1 MQNNTTKMGCHTGAS
16 NKEGY
21 IAGGTRKGAG
31 MGEKS
36 KAWAAF
42 Q

>member
-1 MQNNTTKMGCHTGAS
+1 MKNNTTKMGHHTDTS
-16 NKEGY
+16 NQEGHK
-21 IAGGTRKGAG
+21 AGGIRKGAG
-31 MGEKS
+31 MGETS